1 MNINHSVA
9 VDLTLKA
16 APWVQASK
24 DAEAATAGVV
34 RQAEKL
40 DTAIATKLSP
50 HIKDLASSFRL
61 TKDALFGYEQG
72 LDRAARANDRF
83 ATSAG
88 NAARASQL
96 QQNLARA
103 GGQFAQG
110 AAQLGVGQF
119 VNGGLA
125 QVVNPAISGLAGNA
139 AGVGLS
145 MLSGPALA
153 ITATFATLGIATK
166 ALIDDFEEASR
177 RLSDDLMAAADA
189 ARRATENRVQAEERV
204 GGLASRIR
212 ERESI
217 TPNRLENKAFYEA
230 QLTERTAELAASRAS
245 LAEQEKLL
253 AASTSRLAALQ
264 AGRSAASAGGEG
276 AAFNLAR
283 LANPGDES
291 VVLGRVQQLATQ
303 GRTLQSGGDQDAAR
317 AKFEEAQQLLQQL
330 FQSLGAPVERL
341 GEFQQAIAVLAAEI
355 DASFQA
361 SLDATS
367 VAAQSAA
374 TSVATLT
381 EQVAAL
387 DAAFRETA
395 ANLAGITQLL
405 ARDVAEI
412 SAMQAQLTQAQGQLT
427 SAKQAEY
434 QSNQAF
440 GDIEGFA
447 RGGVADDQLAL
458 LGVGEVVLNKQQQ
471 NALGGAAALRR
482 AGVPG
487 FADGGGFRDMLEGTR
502 RYTAASQ
509 AAGSIDASVARSGWN
524 EMANALMSQGLTY
537 RQAWDTINRRRAAGM
552 PPVFPGFQQTPT
564 VASSLGNV
572 QTFAEGGIVQ
582 PSSTVTMGD
591 MHFDLR
597 GAGANETTARDMAKT
612 IRRQVRLGLS
622 KLS

>member
-1 MNINHSVA
+1 MNINHTIST
-9 VDLTLKA
+9 DLVLKA

-34 RQAEKL
+34 KQAERL
-40 DTAIATKLSP
+40 DTAIATKLNP
-50 HIKDLASSFRL
+50 HIKDLASNFRL

-110 AAQLGVGQF
+110 VTAYSIGQIAQGAVSHIASQPVAGLVGAAVS
-119 VNGGLA
+119 
-125 QVVNPAISGLAGNA
+125 SGLSVLPTQIQAVIA
-139 AGVGLS
+139 SFA
-145 MLSGPALA
+145 ALA
-153 ITATFATLGIATK
+153 IAAKELSGS
-166 ALIDDFEEASR
+166 LIDPDRDINARFDAKFASIRAAEA
-177 RLSDDLMAAADA
+177 
-189 ARRATENRVQAEERV
+189 ATREAESRV
-204 GGLASRIR
+204 GGLGARIAD
-212 ERESI
+212 RESWN
-217 TPNRLENKAFYEA
+217 PSYRESVAFYE
-230 QLTERTAELAASRAS
+230 QKLTQQTQELTAARAS

-253 AASTSRLAALQ
+253 ASSQARIASLQ

-291 VVLGRVQQLATQ
+291 VVLGRVSQLATQ
-303 GRTLQSGGDQDAAR
+303 ARTLQSGGNQDAAR

-330 FQSLGAPVERL
+330 FQALGAPVERL
-341 GEFQQAIAVLAAEI
+341 GEFQAAIASLGAEI
-355 DASFQA
+355 DASFVA
-361 SLDATS
+361 SMDATS
-367 VAAQSAA
+367 SAVQSAA
-374 TSVATLT
+374 ESVASLT
-381 EQVAAL
+381 TTVEQLGAAVTSTAL
-387 DAAFRETA
+387 NIQA
-395 ANLAGITQLL
+395 ANGLIA
-405 ARDVAEI
+405 ANAAEI
-412 SAMQAQLTQAQGQLT
+412 SAMQAQLTAAKSALGAAKIAESQAIT
-427 SAKQAEY
+427 AP
-434 QSNQAF
+434 
-440 GDIEGFA
+440 IEGMA
-447 RGGVADDQLAL
+447 GGGRSVTDNQLAL
-458 LGVGEVVLNKQQQ
+458 LSVGEVVLNRNQQ
-471 NALGGAAALRR
+471 NAIGGAAALRR

-487 FADGGGFRDMLEGTR
+487 FAGGGGFQDMLEGTR
-502 RYTAASQ
+502 RYTAASE
-509 AAGSIDASVARSGWN
+509 AAGSIDASVARSQWN
-524 EMANALMSQGLTY
+524 EMANSLMSQGLSY
-537 RQAWDTINRRRAAGM
+537 RQAWDTINRRRAAGL
-552 PPVFPGFQQTPT
+552 PPVFPGFTQTPT